1 MACLIMSRWQ
11 RSRLRRLDGFYLEA
25 TVEFGKFSPITSQFS
40 FGNKSNLTFGPAS
53 VNSLFNSVMTE
64 MQGGPSTA
72 MLSPKYIVL
81 SSNS

>member
-1 MACLIMSRWQ
+1 
-11 RSRLRRLDGFYLEA
+11 
-25 TVEFGKFSPITSQFS
+25 
-40 FGNKSNLTFGPAS
+40 
-53 VNSLFNSVMTE
+53 MTE